1 MEYFCVVKK
10 FFWVLIILA
19 VVSCKKEENIPEGIL
34 SEEQMV
40 SLLIDVHIA
49 QGAIRELRLGTDSAA
64 YLFKVFERES
74 MLKHNTKDSTFY
86 KSYSWYLDHPEQMFE
101 IYAAVVDTLSLR
113 ESLARRSD

>member
-1 MEYFCVVKK
+1 M
-10 FFWVLIILA
+10 
-19 VVSCKKEENIPEGIL
+19 
-34 SEEQMV
+34 
-40 SLLIDVHIA
+40 LIDIHIA
-49 QGAIRELRLGTDSAA
+49 QAAIQDLRLGTDSAA

-74 MLKHNTKDSTFY
+74 MINHNAKDSAFY